1 MDYEM
6 QIRSYINNI
15 PKWKLQLYTE
25 GFDINEMSNKYKHT
39 KNIYDIEREIDLFE
53 SVNKDQAMI
62 LAIIVWDYVH
72 KNEQ

>member
-1 MDYEM
+1 MLMYT
-6 QIRSYINNI
+6 NI
-15 PKWKLQLYTE
+15 KNL
-25 GFDINEMSNKYKHT
+25 KHT